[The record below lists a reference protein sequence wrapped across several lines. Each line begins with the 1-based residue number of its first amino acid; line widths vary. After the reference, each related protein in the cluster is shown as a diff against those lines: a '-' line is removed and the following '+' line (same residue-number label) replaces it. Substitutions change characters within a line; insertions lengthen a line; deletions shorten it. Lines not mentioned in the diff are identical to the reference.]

1 MCVSSLLIQANRL
14 VSWPN
19 GLRTMELLLKCFAA
33 QIGFKEDK
41 EVITEAVIVFPSQ
54 TEVISVAKAGPGVYK
69 ANAETETKPER
80 TRLTSCANANL
91 MPCSL

>member
-14 VSWPN
+14 VSWSN
-19 GLRTMELLLKCFAA
+19 GLRAMELLLKCFAA

-41 EVITEAVIVFPSQ
+41 EVITEAVEP
-54 TEVISVAKAGPGVYK
+54 VAESTVE

>member
-1 MCVSSLLIQANRL
+1 MCVSLLLIQANRL

-19 GLRTMELLLKCFAA
+19 GLRPMELLLKCFAA
-33 QIGFKEDK
+33 QIGFQEDK
-41 EVITEAVIVFPSQ
+41 EVRTEAVIVSPSQ
-54 TEVISVAKAGPGVYK
+54 PAAESAVEATVYT
-69 ANAETETKPER
+69 ANAETETKPEWR